1 MVDSS
6 ETGRRAILSK
16 KRKTGGGNRPAYT
29 SPFAE
34 RYSSPEMLHIF
45 SPDNRYR
52 TWRKLWIALAEVER
66 ELGVPITVAQIREL
80 KQNADNIDYKAV
92 RREEEKLKHDVMA
105 HIRVYAA
112 QCPSAGA
119 IIHLGATSM
128 YVVDNADLIL
138 MREALELIRLQLV
151 NVIDVLAKFS
161 RKHASEPT
169 VAFTHFQPAQF
180 TTVGRRAALWIQD
193 LLLDLEEIEYRLN
206 GLRFLGA
213 KGATGTQAS
222 FLSLLGTESKVCKLD
237 KAIAA
242 KMGFSGTFPVTG
254 QTYSR
259 KVDARIFNTLSGIA
273 ESAHKFSNDI
283 RLLQHMG
290 EIQEPFG
297 KKQVGSSAMAYK
309 QNPMKTERM
318 TSLSRLVMVLSQNG
332 AFTAA
337 NQWFERTLDD
347 SAGKRIAF
355 PEAFLA
361 VDAILGLFHTTVSGL
376 LVHRDVIRANVE
388 RELPFIATENILM
401 EAVKAGG
408 DRQELHEVIRR
419 HSVEADRNRKKGKG
433 NDLLDRLKNDGVFP
447 GLAGKMEG
455 WMDPKAYV
463 GRAPG
468 QVQDFLKTDVA
479 PVLRRYRKCLGWKGR
494 VSV

>member
-1 MVDSS
+1 
-6 ETGRRAILSK
+6 
-16 KRKTGGGNRPAYT
+16 
-29 SPFAE
+29 
-34 RYSSPEMLHIF
+34 MLRIF
-45 SPDNRYR
+45 SPDHRYQ
-52 TWRKLWIALAEVER
+52 TWRKLWVVLAEAER
-66 ELGVPITVAQIREL
+66 ELGVPIRAAQIGEL
-80 KQNADNIDYKAV
+80 KKNIESIDYDAV

-105 HIRVYAA
+105 HIRVYAS
-112 QCPSAGA
+112 QCPKAA
-119 IIHLGATSM
+119 PIIHLGATSM

-138 MREALELIRLQLV
+138 TRDALMLIQRQLV
-151 NVIDVLAKFS
+151 NVIDVLAKFTQ
-161 RKHASEPT
+161 KFAGEPT

-180 TTVGRRAALWIQD
+180 TTVGRRAALWLQD
-193 LLLDLEEIEYRLN
+193 LLIDLEEIESRIK

-222 FLSLLGTESKVCKLD
+222 FLNLLGSEEKVRKLD
-237 KAIAA
+237 KSVA
-242 KMGFSGTFPVTG
+242 KRMGFNGLFPVTG

-259 KVDARIFNTLSGIA
+259 KIDSQIYNTLSGIA
-273 ESAHKFSNDI
+273 ESAHKFSNDL
-283 RLLQHMG
+283 RLLQHKG

-332 AFTAA
+332 SFTAA

-419 HSVEADRNRKKGKG
+419 HSVEADRNRKKGKE
-433 NDLLDRLKNDGVFP
+433 NDLLRRLKNDGAFQA
-447 GLAGKMEG
+447 LEKKMDQL
-455 WMDPKAYV
+455 MDPNAYV
-463 GRAPG
+463 GRSVG
-468 QVQDFLKTDVA
+468 QIRDFLRSDVG
-479 PVLRRYRKCLGWKGR
+479 PVLRRNKKLLGWKGR

>member
-1 MVDSS
+1 
-6 ETGRRAILSK
+6 
-16 KRKTGGGNRPAYT
+16 
-29 SPFAE
+29 
-34 RYSSPEMLHIF
+34 MLHIF
-45 SPDNRYR
+45 SPDHRYQ
-52 TWRKLWIALAEVER
+52 TWRKLWVVLAEAER
-66 ELGVPITVAQIREL
+66 ELGVPISAAQVREL
-80 KQNADNIDYKAV
+80 KKNIDCIDYDAV

-105 HIRVYAA
+105 HIRVYAS
-112 QCPSAGA
+112 QCPKAA
-119 IIHLGATSM
+119 PIIHLGATSM

-138 MREALELIRLQLV
+138 TREALRLIQRQLV
-151 NVIDVLAKFS
+151 NVIDVLSKFS
-161 RKHASEPT
+161 RKFAGEPT

-180 TTVGRRAALWIQD
+180 TTVGRRAALWLQD
-193 LLLDLEEIEYRLN
+193 LLIDLEEIESRIK

-222 FLSLLGTESKVCKLD
+222 FLNLLGSEEKVRKLD
-237 KAIAA
+237 KGVA
-242 KMGFSGTFPVTG
+242 KRMGFSGLFPVTG

-259 KVDARIFNTLSGIA
+259 KIDSQIYNTLSGIA

-283 RLLQHMG
+283 RLLQHKG

-376 LVHRDVIRANVE
+376 LVHRDVIRANVD

-419 HSVEADRNRKKGKG
+419 HSVEADRNRKKGKE
-433 NDLLDRLKNDGVFP
+433 NDLLRRLKNDGAFQDL
-447 GLAGKMEG
+447 GQKMNQL
-455 WMDPKAYV
+455 MDPNAYV
-463 GRAPG
+463 GRSLG
-468 QVQDFLKTDVA
+468 QIREFLRGEVD
-479 PVLRRYRKCLGWKGR
+479 PVLRRNKKLLGWKGR